1 MKIFITFWKL
11 LDKKEKIFFS
21 IIILFSIIQALL
33 ELIGIAAVIPFV
45 TYLLKPD
52 SISNI
57 EFLSKYIDLKEISL
71 KQNIIFI
78 FCLLLFLIFLIKNL
92 TIIYTNKLSYK
103 FIYSIRSKLYK
114 DILKKILH
122 QDYLFF
128 VQKGMSK
135 IFNVTFSEVNNYA
148 ANIIRPIINFITEFL
163 ISFTIIL
170 LIIASGF
177 INELILIIPLIII
190 AALILKRIN
199 KSIKDWSKSRIFNN
213 ENIFNLNFSLVNGIK
228 EILIYGKIKKILD
241 NFNKSL
247 NSLEKIDAG
256 NAMVVT
262 IPKVLLEQFIILV
275 LISIILSMHYV
286 GKSSDSIII
295 TLSFY
300 LAASYRLVPS
310 INKIFVSYQQI
321 KFGKPSLPLINEYYN
336 LENKN
341 IFNDDTNY
349 KNNEIPSN
357 KIIFNKEIKLQN
369 ISFSFSNN
377 NKILDNLNFSINKF
391 NLIGISGESGSGK
404 STLVNIITR
413 LIEPDNG
420 SLLIDGKKIEGL
432 QDLRNYQNL
441 FNITSQ
447 DTFLLNGSIKENI
460 IFGNDTEISLE
471 KIKESVK
478 FARLEKMIDEL
489 PNGIDTDMGLTFKKL
504 SSGQKQRIAIAR
516 AYYLDKQ
523 IMIFDEATNALDE
536 ENEKIIIENICKLKL
551 KKTIIIISHNLE
563 NLSKCDV
570 TYSLK
575 KGKLIKN

>member
-1 MKIFITFWKL
+1 MFTLIL
-11 LDKKEKIFFS
+11 NFF
-21 IIILFSIIQALL
+21 
-33 ELIGIAAVIPFV
+33 
-45 TYLLKPD
+45 
-52 SISNI
+52 
-57 EFLSKYIDLKEISL
+57 
-71 KQNIIFI
+71 
-78 FCLLLFLIFLIKNL
+78 IKNL

-148 ANIIRPIINFITEFL
+148 ANIIRPIINIITEFL

-177 INELILIIPLIII
+177 INELILIIPIII
-190 AALILKRIN
+190 VAALILKRIN
-199 KSIKDWSKSRIFNN
+199 KSIKDWSKTRIFNN

-241 NFNKSL
+241 NFNTSL

-275 LISIILSMHYV
+275 FISIILSMHYV
-286 GKSSDSIII
+286 GKGSDSIII

-349 KNNEIPSN
+349 KNSKKFYN
-357 KIIFNKEIKLQN
+357 KTLFNKEIKLQN

-377 NKILDNLNFSINKF
+377 NRILDNLNFSINKF

-413 LIEPDNG
+413 LIKPDNG
-420 SLLIDGKKIEGL
+420 SLLLDGKKIEGL

-489 PNGIDTDMGLTFKKL
+489 PNGIDTDIGLTFKKL

-523 IMIFDEATNALDE
+523 IIIFDEATNALDE
-536 ENEKIIIENICKLKL
+536 ENEKIIMENICKLKL
-551 KKTIIIISHNLE
+551 KKTIIIISHNLK

-570 TYSLK
+570 IYTLK